1 VVLRGESP
9 ETFEA
14 TLLTFNERIRAS
26 VQSGDE
32 TMLFVYFSGHADA
45 EALHMNGGQFPIQKL
60 EQLVRGSSATLRLL
74 TIDACRSGSITRR
87 KGGKQVA
94 PFALRVDDR
103 LAGQGVVFLTSAA
116 ANEDAQ
122 ESDALGGS
130 FFTHALTSGLLG
142 AADAN
147 GDGLVVLDEAYRYAY
162 ESTLRATAATF
173 AGPQHP
179 SYRFDLSGQGKV
191 VLADLTANAPNR
203 ASIRFPEGPSYLL
216 VAGTRDG
223 AVVAEVGAN
232 DAGRRLVV
240 RPGTYFVR
248 GRAPKYL
255 LEGELVATA
264 GKELLVEND
273 RLARVDYA
281 RLVRKGGG
289 DRSLV
294 HGFALGAQL
303 RTPIESEGTAC
314 FGAYL
319 GYKLHFRALTLEP
332 RLGWCQ
338 SRFENVRVESV
349 SQAFDLGLRV
359 SRSWDV
365 SFFSFDM
372 GLSLGAGLFHQS
384 FTTAGRAP
392 DRTSLVGSGSA
403 FVGATVPLGRGFEL
417 SLGLE
422 GALYAMSIREGSSE
436 SFRALPALRGTMGFG
451 WLF

>member
-1 VVLRGESP
+1 MSVWLRLLVFAWCLFPSEALARVTRYAILVGNNRGAKDEAELKYAETEASKLHEVLRDVGSFAAINTVVLRGESP

-162 ESTLRATAATF
+162 EST
-173 AGPQHP
+173 
-179 SYRFDLSGQGKV
+179 
-191 VLADLTANAPNR
+191 
-203 ASIRFPEGPSYLL
+203 
-216 VAGTRDG
+216 
-223 AVVAEVGAN
+223 
-232 DAGRRLVV
+232 
-240 RPGTYFVR
+240 
-248 GRAPKYL
+248 
-255 LEGELVATA
+255 
-264 GKELLVEND
+264 
-273 RLARVDYA
+273 
-281 RLVRKGGG
+281 
-289 DRSLV
+289 
-294 HGFALGAQL
+294 
-303 RTPIESEGTAC
+303 
-314 FGAYL
+314 
-319 GYKLHFRALTLEP
+319 
-332 RLGWCQ
+332 
-338 SRFENVRVESV
+338 
-349 SQAFDLGLRV
+349 
-359 SRSWDV
+359 
-365 SFFSFDM
+365 
-372 GLSLGAGLFHQS
+372 
-384 FTTAGRAP
+384 
-392 DRTSLVGSGSA
+392 
-403 FVGATVPLGRGFEL
+403 
-417 SLGLE
+417 
-422 GALYAMSIREGSSE
+422 
-436 SFRALPALRGTMGFG
+436 
-451 WLF
+451 